1 MSRKGTPLSG
11 SFDALEDHRPLS
23 DRVYNRL
30 QDAIIDGRLAPGQW
44 LRQEALAQELGTS
57 QLPVR
62 EAIRRLA
69 AEGLAIRIP
78 YKGVQVAKY
87 SPEDITDMLYIRMVL
102 ESLADLYAS
111 SQISTQDS
119 AKLEWNLEEA
129 IHYNQRDQMAERRE
143 LNKEF
148 HLTICRAS
156 NHQYLIRQ
164 IEAMWVGFPS
174 SMSYEGMRR
183 QEDLSQERL
192 EQEHLEHWK
201 ILSALKERNSA
212 LIEGEIQQHIKN
224 LARDLME
231 IMDIPGEIIE
241 TQFPEITS

>member
-1 MSRKGTPLSG
+1 MPRKGAPQSG

-30 QDAIIDGRLAPGQW
+30 HNAIIDGRLAPGQW

-87 SPEDITDMLYIRMVL
+87 SPEDIADMLYIRMIL
-102 ESLADLYAS
+102 ESLAARYATP
-111 SQISTQDS
+111 QISAQDIK
-119 AKLEWNLEEA
+119 KLERNLEEA
-129 IHYNQRDQMAERRE
+129 VHYNEPDQMAERRE

-183 QEDLSQERL
+183 QEELSQERL
-192 EQEHLEHWK
+192 DQEHQEHRD
-201 ILSALKERNSA
+201 ILSALKERNSP
-212 LIEGEIQQHIKN
+212 LVEKEIQQHIKN
-224 LARDLME
+224 LAREFME
-231 IMDIPGEIIE
+231 ILDIPGEIIE
-241 TQFPEITS
+241 TQLPEITS